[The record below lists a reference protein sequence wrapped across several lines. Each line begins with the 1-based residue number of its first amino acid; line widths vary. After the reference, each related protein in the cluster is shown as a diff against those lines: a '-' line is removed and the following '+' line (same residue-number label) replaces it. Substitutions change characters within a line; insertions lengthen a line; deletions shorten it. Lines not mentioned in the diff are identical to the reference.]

1 MRCQYISGDMG
12 KSDGVGGGKGVNCRI
27 LYRGGQSVSK
37 AGNGMGLKNRHKLP
51 GNTKK
56 RSVH

>member
-1 MRCQYISGDMG
+1 MES
-12 KSDGVGGGKGVNCRI
+12 GGGGGVNCRI

-37 AGNGMGLKNRHKLP
+37 AENGMGLKNRHKLP
-51 GNTKK
+51 GNMKK